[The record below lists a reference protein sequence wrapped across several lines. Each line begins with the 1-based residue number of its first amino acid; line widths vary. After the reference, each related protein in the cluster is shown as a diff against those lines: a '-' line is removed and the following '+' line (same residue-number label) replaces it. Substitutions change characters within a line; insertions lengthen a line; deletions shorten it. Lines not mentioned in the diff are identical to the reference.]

1 MRKTVLRSLL
11 AFVLVF
17 VMFAAV
23 VPPMDASASGTVYVV
38 GCEEWVS
45 LRSRPSTSAT
55 ALREVP
61 LYSSVTYRGDA
72 GSGFSKVTYN
82 GITGYILT
90 RYLDYMEPQVAERA
104 MTVVNCRQSITLR
117 SKPSTQAA
125 EILQIPLGATV
136 YRLYWK
142 YHPDFYLVNYN
153 GLTGFA
159 LKSYLR

>member
-1 MRKTVLRSLL
+1 MESSIFSAIGLSGLDPAILFIVMLVLLIV

-61 LYSSVTYRGDA
+61 LYSSVTYRGDCYP
-72 GSGFSKVTYN
+72 SLSPLPYNTYSRQ
-82 GITGYILT
+82 IK
-90 RYLDYMEPQVAERA
+90 ERH
-104 MTVVNCRQSITLR
+104 SI
-117 SKPSTQAA
+117 
-125 EILQIPLGATV
+125 V
-136 YRLYWK
+136 
-142 YHPDFYLVNYN
+142 
-153 GLTGFA
+153 
-159 LKSYLR
+159 

>member
-1 MRKTVLRSLL
+1 MRKTILRSLL
-11 AFVLVF
+11 AFALVF

-45 LRSRPSTSAT
+45 LRSRPDTGSA

-61 LYSSVTYRGDA
+61 LYSSLTYYGDA
-72 GSGFSKVTYN
+72 GGGFSKVKYN
-82 GITGYILT
+82 GITGYVLT
-90 RYLDYMEPQVAERA
+90 RYLDYMEPQVAERP
-104 MTVVNCRQSITLR
+104 MTVANCRQSITLR
-117 SKPSTQAA
+117 SKPSTKGA

-153 GLTGFA
+153 GFTGFA